1 MSSIFEVN
9 TKLEAYKLI
18 HDPARLLCLLY
29 SKYGD
34 IEEDYCL
41 LYANQVVYNKFSHF
55 NTVFKESQFSVLMGD
70 FLKRFYKKNESIDRI
85 PKLSEYYKNYH
96 NFFCKPIFRNFFFL
110 ELLHNYQENKAEIF
124 YKNNYKDSNN
134 NSNKNIN
141 NTEKSLDSSSS
152 LSSLDNITNN
162 KTIFTHRNKKIIDD
176 NLDSKLCTI
185 TLTLDSIKNSGIG
198 LISTRSKGDSFE
210 KAVYNIVNYKYN
222 KNKKNDKTKKKAN
235 TNVIEKRK
243 NKIGYENLNKNKNNK
258 NNLINKAKN
267 VISQISYKNINNKT
281 NKIKYS
287 LYTLAKKNY
296 SSNKNYSKSNR
307 PQSQSKNNI
316 FLSAKNDAHFFSKVS
331 KLEEFNK
338 NKPVIIKNTNHKRN
352 KTFNIN
358 NHTSTIHNEHNPNN
372 NYSNYNCFSKL
383 SSALNKNK
391 LNITNNTNYNSNS
404 NSHNTLK
411 TNNNINN
418 KSIKM
423 CSNNNDQFFAL
434 NNEQQLKN
442 KKHNTFEINSQKIIV
457 CSNKLSPNNT
467 FKKGVGANYQHG
479 GSKFNLVKGTI
490 ADIIKKPNS
499 SNNQL
504 ASKYFNIS
512 KKNMFSNASNSIP
525 KFNIL
530 SPKAENNKKNNKENK
545 LYYLSNNNST
555 MNEVKSNNTSNK
567 KIIVSNNLNISNIK
581 QKSKNIS
588 RYKKNNASYI
598 NNNFNINFNNV
609 IFCGNRISSS
619 SKDTIN
625 FNSAS
630 NINNNNNTNITKSIN
645 SNGNI
650 SQNYS
655 INNNSTIKNKLIRDI
670 CLPNLKNIYIDSRNK
685 HKIQIGSLTQ
695 NPTNTK
701 SQSKISKNTESKI
714 IIAKEQHKHIN
725 SNLNSNHKINNNI
738 EHNSKNFSK
747 KNKKDNGQKIPL
759 RIEELISKS
768 KKNTNFKNYNSN
780 NIKAKTGHKTIR
792 DNNKVCLK
800 NNKSF
805 QKDKKINSSSK
816 NIYSSTTSIR
826 GNSNKVI

>member
-1 MSSIFEVN
+1 MSSILEVN

-18 HDPARLLCLLY
+18 HDPARLLSLLY

-34 IEEDYCL
+34 IEEDYYL
-41 LYANQVVYNKFSHF
+41 LYANQVVYNKLSHF
-55 NTVFKESQFSVLMGD
+55 NTIFKESQFSILMGD
-70 FLKRFYKKNESIDRI
+70 FLKRLYKKYESIERI

-96 NFFCKPIFRNFFFL
+96 TFFCKPTFRNIFYL
-110 ELLHNYQENKAEIF
+110 ELMHNYQENKAEIF

-134 NSNKNIN
+134 NIN
-141 NTEKSLDSSSS
+141 NTEKSFNSSSS

-222 KNKKNDKTKKKAN
+222 KNKKNEKTKKKAN

-352 KTFNIN
+352 KTFNVN
-358 NHTSTIHNEHNPNN
+358 NQTSTIHNEINN

-383 SSALNKNK
+383 SATLNKNK

-404 NSHNTLK
+404 NSHNTIK
-411 TNNNINN
+411 TSNNINN

-423 CSNNNDQFFAL
+423 SLNNNDQFFAL
-434 NNEQQLKN
+434 NNGQQYKH
-442 KKHNTFEINSQKIIV
+442 KKYNTFEINNQKIII
-457 CSNKLSPNNT
+457 CSSKLSPNNT
-467 FKKGVGANYQHG
+467 FKKGTGANYQHG

-490 ADIIKKPNS
+490 ADIIKKPNC

-504 ASKYFNIS
+504 FNKYFNNVS
-512 KKNMFSNASNSIP
+512 KKNMFSNASSSSIP

-530 SPKAENNKKNNKENK
+530 SPKLENNKNNKESK
-545 LYYLSNNNST
+545 LYYMSNNNSI
-555 MNEVKSNNTSNK
+555 MNEIKSSNISNK
-567 KIIVSNNLNISNIK
+567 KIMTNNLNISNIK
-581 QKSKNIS
+581 HKNKNIS
-588 RYKKNNASYI
+588 RFKKNNASYI

-630 NINNNNNTNITKSIN
+630 NINNNNTNITKSIT

-650 SQNYS
+650 SQNCS
-655 INNNSTIKNKLIRDI
+655 INNNSTAKNKLIRDI

-701 SQSKISKNTESKI
+701 SQSKISKNAESKI

-725 SNLNSNHKINNNI
+725 SNLNSNHQI
-738 EHNSKNFSK
+738 HNSKNVSK
-747 KNKKDNGQKIPL
+747 KKKKDYGQKIAL
-759 RIEELISKS
+759 KIEELISKS
-768 KKNTNFKNYNSN
+768 KKSNNFKNYNSN
-780 NIKAKTGHKTIR
+780 NIKAKAGHKAIV
-792 DNNKVCLK
+792 DNNRVCLK

-805 QKDKKINSSSK
+805 QKDKKKNSSSK
-816 NIYSSTTSIR
+816 TIYSSTTSIR
-826 GNSNKVI
+826 GNLNKII